1 MAKSPII
8 PAEAARAEKWAPP
21 SVNDDG
27 AGFFRHEEKKGDDA
41 AEEDI
46 ENPGIPTAEEIE
58 RWRAEAQQEG
68 FDQGYR
74 EGFAK
79 GEAEARQRLDEQA
92 SQLKALFDFFESPLQ
107 QMNEEVEKQLNLL
120 AVTLAQQLVRREIRA
135 EPGEIIGLI
144 REAIKLLPANSRHI
158 RITLHPEDAA
168 LLRNTLSLDSEG
180 DGPAW
185 QLIEDPMI
193 TRGGCEIQSDQ
204 SVINLTLENR
214 LQALAASVLGGERE
228 EDRVE
233 SSAD

>member
-8 PAEAARAEKWAPP
+8 PAEEAKAEKWAPP
-21 SVNDDG
+21 PVNDDG
-27 AGFFRHEEKKGDDA
+27 AGFFRHEERKPDES
-41 AEEDI
+41 EEEI

-58 RWRAEAQQEG
+58 GWRAEAQREG
-68 FDQGYR
+68 FEQGYR
-74 EGFAK
+74 EGLAK
-79 GEAEARQRLDEQA
+79 GEAEARQQLDEQA
-92 SQLKALFDFFESPLQ
+92 RQLRSLIDFFESPLQ
-107 QMNEEVEKQLNLL
+107 QLNEEVEKQLSLL

-168 LLRNTLSLDSEG
+168 LLRNTLSLDSQG

-228 EDRVE
+228 EDRIE
-233 SSAD
+233 PSAD

>member
-21 SVNDDG
+21 SVSDDG
-27 AGFFRHEEKKGDDA
+27 AGFFRHEEKKGDDT
-41 AEEDI
+41 AEEDV

-68 FDQGYR
+68 FEQGYR

-92 SQLKALFDFFESPLQ
+92 GQLKALFDFFESPLQ

-158 RITLHPEDAA
+158 RITLHPDDAT

>member
-1 MAKSPII
+1 MTKSIII
-8 PAEAARAEKWAPP
+8 PAEVARAEKWSPP
-21 SVNDDG
+21 SVSDDG
-27 AGFFRHEEKKGDDA
+27 AGFFRHEEKSTEEAG
-41 AEEDI
+41 EDI

-58 RWRAEAQQEG
+58 RWRAEAQKEG

-74 EGFAK
+74 EGLAR
-79 GEAEARQRLDEQA
+79 GEAEARQQLDQQTAE
-92 SQLKALFDFFESPLQ
+92 LRTLLDFLESPLQ
-107 QMNEEVEKQLNLL
+107 SLDEEVEKQLSLL

-144 REAIKLLPANSRHI
+144 RDAVKLLPANSRHI

-168 LLRNTLSLDSEG
+168 LLRNTLSLDNQG

-193 TRGGCEIQSDQ
+193 TRGGCEIHSDQ

-228 EDRVE
+228 EDRDE
-233 SSAD
+233 SPID

>member
-27 AGFFRHEEKKGDDA
+27 AGFFRHEDRQTEAPDD
-41 AEEDI
+41 EEV

-68 FDQGYR
+68 HEQGYR
-74 EGFAK
+74 EGYAQ
-79 GEAEARQRLDEQA
+79 GEAEARRELEEKA
-92 SQLKALFDFFESPLQ
+92 RQLEALIEFLEAPLQ
-107 QMNEEVEKQLNLL
+107 FLDEEVEKQLSLL

-144 REAIKLLPANSRHI
+144 REAIKLLPGNSRHI

-168 LLRNTLSLDSEG
+168 LLRNTLSLDGDG

-204 SVINLTLENR
+204 SVINLTLETR

-228 EDRVE
+228 EDRHEPPV
-233 SSAD
+233 D